1 MEDETSNAVPDVDRY
16 LERMLED
23 LDIPPRPLIIDR
35 IKVEMDSDRP
45 NLQRIGQLISVDV
58 GLAAGLIQTV
68 NSAYF
73 GFRKRARTVHDA
85 LLMLG
90 LDVTS
95 RAIATLSLRRAFF
108 PDNGRLERFWGA
120 SAQIAVLSGWLAQ
133 KTPQRRVQANDA
145 YTYGLFRDTG
155 IAMLLLRFPTYR
167 QTLER
172 ANADRERAFTTV
184 EQQDFPTDHA
194 MIGCLLAQDWWL
206 PEEICLAIR
215 HHHDHSAIDLA
226 DSGLPVA
233 SRHLVAISQT
243 AEHLVQQLTGGS
255 RTEEWRKLGSSCLRL
270 LELVD
275 TDLYELH
282 AEAKNVLASVD

>member
-1 MEDETSNAVPDVDRY
+1 MKDKTSNAVPDVDLF
-16 LERMLED
+16 LERMLKD
-23 LDIPPRPLIIDR
+23 LDVPPRPLIIDR
-35 IKVEMDSDRP
+35 IKAEMDSDRP

-58 GLAAGLIQTV
+58 GLAAGLIQSV

-73 GFRKRARTVHDA
+73 GFRKRARSVHDA

-90 LDVTS
+90 LDVAS
-95 RAIATLSLRRAFF
+95 RAIATLSLRRAF
-108 PDNGRLERFWGA
+108 PVNNRLERFWGA

-133 KTPQRRVQANDA
+133 KTPHRRVQANDA

-172 ANADRERAFTTV
+172 ANADCERAFTTV

-194 MIGCLLAQDWWL
+194 MIGCLLARDWWL

-215 HHHDHSAIDLA
+215 HHHDHSAIDLT

-255 RTEEWRKLGSSCLRL
+255 RTEEWQKLGGSCLRL

-275 TDLYELH
+275 TDLYQLH
-282 AEAKNVLASVD
+282 TEAKSLLASVD